1 MNQRG
6 RAHSGS
12 RRDSLCCLCLS
23 YDNTFTYCYFL
34 QVFCPNGISPMGKS
48 GCLPRG
54 KQAATVT
61 LPYDAC
67 WVFYCFHNPPNSDMD
82 YEIFNVRI
90 DVNACDCTQGCMDT
104 VREPALKVD
113 SGRKIP
119 CCTRESNL
127 HRQHASL
134 MLYQLS
140 YIPTH
145 LNY

>member
-1 MNQRG
+1 MG
-6 RAHSGS
+6 
-12 RRDSLCCLCLS
+12 
-23 YDNTFTYCYFL
+23 FL
-34 QVFCPNGISPMGKS
+34 PWESQVAFPG
-48 GCLPRG
+48 G

-61 LPYDAC
+61 LPYGAC

-119 CCTRESNL
+119 CRTRESNL